1 MEAVFW
7 WQVSYKL
14 LIRYLSPLKMC
25 NQGRQSGLKSV
36 DADQE
41 FSRLSEISRPQVVEL
56 LMSNIINK
64 KL

>member
-25 NQGRQSGLKSV
+25 NEGRQSGLKSV
-36 DADQE
+36 GADE
-41 FSRLSEISRPQVVEL
+41 TFRDFPRLQDLEARNL
-56 LMSNIINK
+56 
-64 KL
+64 